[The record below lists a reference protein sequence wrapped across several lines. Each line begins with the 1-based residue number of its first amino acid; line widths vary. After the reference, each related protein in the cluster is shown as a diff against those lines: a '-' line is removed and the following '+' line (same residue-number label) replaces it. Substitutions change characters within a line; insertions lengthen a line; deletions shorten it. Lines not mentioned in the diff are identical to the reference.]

1 MQPESL
7 GNLPAIDGWAGIRDK
22 LPELPSSHQRWTV
35 QRKAAVIA
43 AVHAGRLSIH
53 EVCRIYNLSPDEFAA
68 WDRDLDR
75 YGIPGLRSTRY
86 QIYRDTEGPRSGT
99 ERSTAAYGRSVT
111 RLRAFPPTLK

>member
-1 MQPESL
+1 MAKTIIGDE
-7 GNLPAIDGWAGIRDK
+7 
-22 LPELPSSHQRWTV
+22 LPELPSPQQRRTV

-43 AVHAGRLSIH
+43 AARAGRVAID

-111 RLRAFPPTLK
+111 KLRAFPPTLK